1 MAVMTPKS
9 GQVPTTTT
17 EPAARNRR
25 TASPRRWAEART
37 ALSDVTSFAPI
48 MITAA
53 SGGGPMIDM
62 ASICAASPLEVAP
75 DIALVDKR
83 IRLPDSSA
91 KPRASSTPGTS
102 SGM

>member
-1 MAVMTPKS
+1 
-9 GQVPTTTT
+9 
-17 EPAARNRR
+17 
-25 TASPRRWAEART
+25 
-37 ALSDVTSFAPI
+37 
-48 MITAA
+48 
-53 SGGGPMIDM
+53 MIDM
-62 ASICAASPLEVAP
+62 ASICAARPLEVAP